1 MAQELNFT
9 FRMNFPEKHVYSLFE
24 NGVWH
29 GIIGEVHERLY
40 DFSISDLSVTQQRS
54 EVTQKLR
61 LFSQLFEII
70 VYTLISVG

>member
-40 DFSISDLSVTQQRS
+40 DFSISDLSVTKQRS
-54 EVTQKLR
+54 EVSQKILG
-61 LFSQLFEII
+61 FSVNF
-70 VYTLISVG
+70 

>member
-54 EVTQKLR
+54 EV
-61 LFSQLFEII
+61 I
-70 VYTLISVG
+70 